1 LTWKGLDYVD
11 PPKITF
17 VSTPATT
24 TTTAPVT
31 VRGTGDA
38 GDTIR
43 LYDGTTLV
51 GTATV
56 GADGTWSMTVN
67 LAVGSHTLTATQTV
81 NQAPHA
87 GLTSAVS
94 KSASV
99 TVRTPTK

>member
-1 LTWKGLDYVD
+1 M
-11 PPKITF
+11 
-17 VSTPATT
+17 
-24 TTTAPVT
+24 T
-31 VRGTGDA
+31 VKGTGDA

-56 GADGTWSMTVN
+56 GADGTWSVTVN

-81 NQAPHA
+81 NQTPHV

-94 KSASV
+94 KGFNV
-99 TVRTPTK
+99 TVKAPAK